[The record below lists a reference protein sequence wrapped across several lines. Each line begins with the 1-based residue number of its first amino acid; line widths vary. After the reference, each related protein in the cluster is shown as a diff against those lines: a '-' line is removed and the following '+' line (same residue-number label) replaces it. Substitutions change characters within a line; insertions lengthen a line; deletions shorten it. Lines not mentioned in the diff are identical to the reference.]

1 MKVFVAYLWVLEGEY
16 GGRGGLAFLVYRAI
30 LERKREK
37 IDLEKK
43 PRENGRDREFLGFFF
58 INFQEEEGYLYKKLG
73 EERDSRG
80 CCKGGVRLPLGVL
93 PPHPI

>member
-43 PRENGRDREFLGFFF
+43 LE
-58 INFQEEEGYLYKKLG
+58 KMG
-73 EERDSRG
+73 EIGSF
-80 CCKGGVRLPLGVL
+80 
-93 PPHPI
+93 